1 MTGGDAHPF
10 PVATYG
16 AKMLIDNANIVTT
29 SEPTPGTEVM
39 DLNKLAAS
47 GPPEDL
53 TATVS
58 CIKTLAAA
66 AHTFEITVYSTAN
79 QHLYHLLQQCYAL
92 FHHMCIANNH
102 AAILRNALA
111 QYKSANQSKVAFKD
125 SAHTLSKI
133 IHCVFAGIHQKRLS
147 AYCNATLAVLEKKVP
162 PADFCNHIDSRGGI
176 EALRRNKSNSSANT
190 EDKIDNASSW
200 LQQHHVTDLNLPPL
214 EKQLDAGNAGK
225 PLLLLVTQNADGS
238 LTVHDLVKSPSI
250 VNAALLDFY
259 KNHKAEH
266 ANKAAE
272 AATAS
277 QNADLDAARDAA
289 ANAALLTV

>member
-1 MTGGDAHPF
+1 
-10 PVATYG
+10 
-16 AKMLIDNANIVTT
+16 MLTDNANIVT
-29 SEPTPGTEVM
+29 SHEPTPDTEVM
-39 DLNKLAAS
+39 DLTKLAAS
-47 GPPEDL
+47 GPPKDL
-53 TATVS
+53 NATLFR
-58 CIKTLAAA
+58 IEHLATA

-92 FHHMCIANNH
+92 FHQMCIANKH
-102 AAILRNALA
+102 AAILRDALNT
-111 QYKSANQSKVAFKD
+111 YKSANQSKVAFKD

-147 AYCNATLAVLEKKVP
+147 AYCNATLAVLEENVP
-162 PADFCNHIDSRGGI
+162 PADFCNHINSRGGI

-259 KNHKAEH
+259 KNHKTEYE
-266 ANKAAE
+266 NKATE
-272 AATAS
+272 AAAAA
-277 QNADLDAARDAA
+277 QNTELAAARDAA
-289 ANAALLTV
+289 ANAALVTA